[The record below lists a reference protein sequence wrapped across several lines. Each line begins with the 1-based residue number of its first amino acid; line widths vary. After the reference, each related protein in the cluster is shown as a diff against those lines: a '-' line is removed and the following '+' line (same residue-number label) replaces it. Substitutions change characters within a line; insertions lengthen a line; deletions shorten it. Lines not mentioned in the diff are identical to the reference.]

1 MRRQVTSFALAA
13 LGGGL
18 LAVACG
24 AGNLE
29 APAAEVPADIQQ
41 CRSFEQLMP
50 NFVAAIDQGRTQN
63 LKAVVEQQLLKPLR
77 DGDSP
82 PVADVL
88 RAIFTTLTEY
98 ASAPPEIGAKSGQYC
113 ADPPP
118 PLSQANKLCEMR
130 RALAVLVHDGKG
142 IDAINLLDPQLTI
155 LLNYLT
161 GTGVDCQGKPRKL
174 SEAHYEVSNLFSR
187 MCAQDANCKLGN
199 GLDLIDG
206 LTAYVQTTP
215 GKKLVADLNVL
226 AKKQSLLDQLKP
238 SNLSEDQAVA
248 LVKGLI
254 PVIQSAD
261 SASLKST
268 FNNLPL
274 SASLKMDLQ
283 PIIDDLVDVLNHP
296 EITTPTH
303 NALNCLIVK
312 DTNYDLARM
321 VYRLAVAEQCPEFG
335 LTKLTDTLQG
345 LETVDS
351 RGSLVYVANV
361 LSSSIRADDTAVD
374 SAALV
379 CKTLFSNTGNPS
391 NAQLV
396 LPVITD
402 LVEHHVINEAICAGD
417 TLIFGCAGGNQPAC
431 Q

>member
-1 MRRQVTSFALAA
+1 MRRQITSFTLAA

-29 APAAEVPADIQQ
+29 APAADVPADIQQ
-41 CRSFEQLMP
+41 CRSFDQLMP

-63 LKAVVEQQLLKPLR
+63 LKVVVEQQLLKPLR
-77 DGDSP
+77 EGDSP

-88 RAIFTTLTEY
+88 RAIFTTLTTY
-98 ASAPPEIGAKSGQYC
+98 ASAPAEIGARSGQYC

-118 PLSQANKLCEMR
+118 PLAQANKLCEMR

-142 IDAINLLDPQLTI
+142 VDAINLLDPQLTI

-161 GTGVDCQGKPRKL
+161 GTGNDCQGKPRTVN
-174 SEAHYEVSNLFSR
+174 HYEVSGLFSR
-187 MCAQDANCKLGN
+187 MCSQDANCQLGN
-199 GLDLIDG
+199 GLDLVDG

-226 AKKQSLLDQLKP
+226 ATKQSLIDQLKP

-268 FNNLPL
+268 FANLPL

-296 EITTPTH
+296 EIIDPTH
-303 NALNCLIVK
+303 SALNCLIVK
-312 DTNYDLARM
+312 DTKYDIARM

-335 LTKLTDTLQG
+335 LTRLTNTLQG

-361 LSSSIRADDTAVD
+361 LSTSIRADDTAVD

-396 LPVITD
+396 LPVVTD
-402 LVEHHVINEAICAGD
+402 LVEHHVLNEAVCAAD
-417 TLIFGCAGGNQPAC
+417 TLLFGCSGGPQPAC

>member
-1 MRRQVTSFALAA
+1 MRRQVISFAVAA

-29 APAAEVPADIQQ
+29 APPADANPNLEQ

-63 LKAVVEQQLLKPLR
+63 LKVVVEQQLLTPLR
-77 DGDSP
+77 AGDSP
-82 PVADVL
+82 PAADVL
-88 RAIFTTLTEY
+88 RAVFSTLTAY
-98 ASAPPEIGAKSGQYC
+98 ASEPPEIGAKSGQYC
-113 ADPPP
+113 ADPAPA
-118 PLSQANKLCEMR
+118 LAQANKLCEMR

-161 GTGVDCQGKPRKL
+161 GTGVDCQGKPRTVN
-174 SEAHYEVSNLFSR
+174 HYEVSNLFSR
-187 MCAQDANCKLGN
+187 MCAQDANCQLGN
-199 GLDLIDG
+199 GLDLVDG
-206 LTAYVQTTP
+206 FTAYVQTTP

-226 AKKQSLLDQLKP
+226 AQKQSLLDTLKP

-283 PIIDDLVDVLNHP
+283 PIVDDLVDVLNHP
-296 EITTPTH
+296 EIITPTH

-312 DTNYDLARM
+312 DTNYDIARM

-335 LTKLTDTLQG
+335 VTKLANTLQG

-361 LSSSIRADDTAVD
+361 LSTSIRADDTAVD

-379 CKTLFSNTGNPS
+379 CKTLFSNGGNPS

-402 LVEHHVINEAICAGD
+402 LVEHHVVNEAICAGD
-417 TLIFGCAGGNQPAC
+417 TLIFGCSGGPQPAC